1 MTKHGLLLSCLG
13 SLLIALSTHLGIVSG
28 FVGIIVWAGL
38 WWRLAN
44 MAGWLFLVLGLLLQY
59 ISVRQA
65 SRTARHPGETEAILN
80 VLERKGILTP
90 AEVLEELTR
99 LAEVGKSSKTP
110 RPT

>member
-1 MTKHGLLLSCLG
+1 
-13 SLLIALSTHLGIVSG
+13 
-28 FVGIIVWAGL
+28 
-38 WWRLAN
+38 

-65 SRTARHPGETEAILN
+65 SRTARHPGETEAMLK

-90 AEVLEELTR
+90 AEVLEELSHV
-99 LAEVGKSSKTP
+99 AEVGKNMTIP